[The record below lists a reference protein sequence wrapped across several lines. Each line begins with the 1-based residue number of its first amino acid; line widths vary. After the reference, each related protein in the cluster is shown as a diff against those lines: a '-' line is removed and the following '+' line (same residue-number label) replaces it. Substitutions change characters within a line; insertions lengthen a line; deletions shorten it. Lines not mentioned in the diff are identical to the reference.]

1 MDRNRN
7 VFLLSFCLFT
17 VLSAGTWIL
26 CRERAPD
33 ESYAA
38 DSQRDE
44 AEVIAV
50 YDGDTL
56 NVRFTDGRTKRVRFI
71 GVDAPETDHPQ
82 VKVQLWAQ
90 LSKRFAFC
98 HLYKKRVYLTYDWQR
113 EDRYGRLLAYVWT
126 DEDEL
131 FNEFIIASGFASAY
145 LKFPFDETLRKRL
158 TEAERKA
165 RAEKKGLWKPEPY
178 KAVNARQAGLFID
191 QAAAVEFVC
200 RSVLSR
206 GNFIYLDSRDLS
218 FAALIPKERLSLFPN
233 PEGLQGRT
241 LTVMGYVEE
250 YKGQPQILLFFPIQ
264 IRNWG
269 QAPIFAGTVLNRDCP
284 FSCRKSGPVP
294 NFTGLTKAHICF
306 INHFVSNSDR

>member
-1 MDRNRN
+1 MARNRN

-17 VLSAGTWIL
+17 VLSAGTWISY
-26 CRERAPD
+26 RERAPD
-33 ESYAA
+33 KSFAA

-56 NVRFTDGRTKRVRFI
+56 NVRFTNGRTKRVRFI

-98 HLYKKRVYLTYDWQR
+98 HLYKKRVYLTFDWQR
-113 EDRYGRLLAYVWT
+113 EDKYDRLLAYVWT

-131 FNEFIIASGFASAY
+131 FNEFIIASGYASAY

-178 KAVNARQAGLFID
+178 QAIPAGRAGLFIN
-191 QAAAVEFVC
+191 QTAAVEFVC
-200 RSVLSR
+200 RSVRSR
-206 GNFIYLDSRDLS
+206 GNFVYLDSGDLT

-233 PEGLQGRT
+233 PEGLQGRP
-241 LTVMGYVEE
+241 LTVIGYVEE

-264 IRNWG
+264 IIQNL
-269 QAPIFAGTVLNRDCP
+269 QD
-284 FSCRKSGPVP
+284 
-294 NFTGLTKAHICF
+294 
-306 INHFVSNSDR
+306 